1 MVKQREAEVMGAG
14 LDHRENRQYGSKTVS
29 NYTGSLFVSIRPLVW
44 HSGGEKQQGHLAK
57 G

>member
-29 NYTGSLFVSIRPLVW
+29 NNTGSLFVSIRPLVW